1 MLKKENLF
9 EFEQLEAF
17 CLELGVDAPF
27 IVDNMDTRA
36 TILWQSAKV
45 FSSHG
50 LKSCRIEDILVA
62 SNVSR
67 RTFYKYFKNKEDI
80 LSELFNVASR
90 LVMDIILVTLKKD
103 DLPPA
108 KLEKGISVFIDLLL
122 TVGPLGNF
130 LLSESMRL
138 ESPLAKK
145 RIELYDQITST
156 MMLVINSYYQ
166 VDLDRMLFQTLI
178 YSVVGTAIHLYQET
192 EMNDDDRLRAK
203 KALMTMASASITQ
216 AITDSVQSSKK
227 NKSK

>member
-1 MLKKENLF
+1 MVKKEVLF

-17 CLELGVDAPF
+17 CQELGVAAPF
-27 IVDNMDTRA
+27 DLENMDTRT
-36 TILWQSAKV
+36 TILWQSAKM

-80 LSELFNVASR
+80 LTELFNLAS
-90 LVMDIILVTLKKD
+90 ILVINITLMTMKKAGS
-103 DLPPA
+103 PPD
-108 KLEKGISVFIDLLL
+108 KLEKGISVFVDLLL

-130 LLSESMRL
+130 LLSESMRS

-145 RIELYDQITST
+145 RIELYNQITST
-156 MMLVINSYYQ
+156 MARVIKDYYH
-166 VDLDRMLFQTLI
+166 VDLDRMLYQTLI

-192 EMNDDDRLRAK
+192 EMNDGDCLSAK
-203 KALMTMASASITQ
+203 KALMTMASASIKQ
-216 AITDSVQSSKK
+216 AITESGQSD
-227 NKSK
+227 

>member
-1 MLKKENLF
+1 MVKKEVLF

-17 CLELGVDAPF
+17 CQELGVAAPF
-27 IVDNMDTRA
+27 DLGNMDTRS
-36 TILWQSAKV
+36 TILWQSAKML
-45 FSSHG
+45 SSHG

-80 LSELFNVASR
+80 LTELFNLASI
-90 LVMDIILVTLKKD
+90 LVINIILMTMKKAGS
-103 DLPPA
+103 PPD
-108 KLEKGISVFIDLLL
+108 KLEKGICVFVDLLL

-130 LLSESMRL
+130 LLSESMRP

-156 MMLVINSYYQ
+156 MARVIKDYYH
-166 VDLDRMLFQTLI
+166 VDLDRMLYQTLI

-192 EMNDDDRLRAK
+192 EMNDGDRLSAK

-216 AITDSVQSSKK
+216 AIAESGQ
-227 NKSK
+227 